1 MQENENLNFIPE
13 KKHKKGKKKLVIL
26 IVIFAVLAVTG
37 FVCGMGFADYKGKAT
52 GAEKDCTMVIKQG
65 SPSAVIAEE
74 LKNSGAVKFKT
85 FFRIYSKLKGYES
98 KYNYGTFKFKSS
110 AGYEKIAQMLIT
122 GGEKVSSVSVK
133 IPEGAEVDE
142 IAELLEKKGVCSKED
157 FINEVQ
163 TGSFDYDFV
172 NEIPT
177 DKVHYRLEGYLFPDT
192 YSFYNDSKMNCAH
205 LAVDKMLSNLNSKLT
220 DDLKAKI
227 KQSKYSFHDIMT
239 MASIVEME
247 SGGKYDESCNVAAV
261 FYNRLES
268 DKFQTLGS
276 SPTRKYPYGDGAYNT
291 YTAPGLPPGPLCSP
305 SISSVRAS
313 VNPTKDFDYYYFV
326 TDKSMKFYYRKTL
339 SEHNAIIAK
348 LKADNNWVYED

>member
-1 MQENENLNFIPE
+1 MQENENLEVSTGAKP
-13 KKHKKGKKKLVIL
+13 KKSKKKLTVII
-26 IVIFAVLAVTG
+26 IVLAVLAIIG
-37 FVCGMGFADYKGKAT
+37 FICGMAFADFKGEAKGK
-52 GAEKDCTMVIKQG
+52 ECTMVIKQG
-65 SPSAVIAEE
+65 SPSSVIAAE
-74 LKNSGAVKFKT
+74 LKNSGAVKYKT
-85 FFRIYSKLKGYES
+85 LFRLYSKLKGYES
-98 KYNYGTFKFKSS
+98 KYNYGTFKFKTNDS
-110 AGYEKIAQMLIT
+110 YEKIAQMLIT

-133 IPEGAEVDE
+133 IPEGASVDE
-142 IAELLEKKGVCSKED
+142 IAEILEKKGVCTKEE
-157 FINEVQ
+157 FLNEVQ
-163 TGSFDYDFV
+163 TGSFNYDFV

-192 YSFYNDSKMNCAH
+192 YSFYNDPKMDCAH

-220 DDLKAKI
+220 DEIRAKI
-227 KQSKYSFHDIMT
+227 KSSTYSFHEIIT

-247 SGGKYDESCNVAAV
+247 SGGKYDQSCNVAAV

-268 DKFQTLGS
+268 SNFQTLGS

-305 SISSVRAS
+305 SISSIKAS

-348 LKADNNWVYED
+348 LKAENNWVYED